1 MGWEVILWIEVSRA
15 RNKKYCAVVH
25 SRRTGKTRRINFG
38 DTRYGQ
44 YKDQTRLRAYAGKDH
59 GDPARRRSYFK
70 RHSGV
75 STKAAALR
83 KERARGVISAKLL
96 SHTYLW

>member
-1 MGWEVILWIEVSRA
+1 MGLESILWIQIAQA
-15 RNKKYCAVVH
+15 RNKKYQAVIH
-25 SRRTGKTRRINFG
+25 NRRTGKTRRVNFG

>member
-1 MGWEVILWIEVSRA
+1 MALESILWIEVSRA

-25 SRRTGKTRRINFG
+25 SRRTGRTRRVNFG
-38 DTRYGQ
+38 DARYAQ
-44 YKDQTRLRAYAGKDH
+44 YRDQARLRAYAKKDH
-59 GDPARRRSYFK
+59 NDPARRRSYFK

-75 STKAAALR
+75 STKTAALR
-83 KERARGVISAKLL
+83 KERARGVITAKLL